1 LLRCVYRAAYTS
13 NGSAIEASARFRAF
27 ARPLLIA
34 LVLHVLCAKLL
45 AFLHTVNAPS
55 LTAADYAKL
64 EEGVITLRNRLA
76 AAADPNRL
84 VFIREF
90 VHRTARGLTLFQEG
104 TMPLAG
110 SRAYRPLGI
119 LAVHMISTDPALA
132 TSGVREMAAA
142 LALLGLGEASGAWA
156 VAPGD
161 PGQPNDGALQISSP
175 TGGTARMFFAANSRA
190 GVQLEINAIVRTDDG
205 DAIIVHSTAPVPRM
219 ARSPRAAPG
228 RRGRVGLRN
237 IDMTGLL
244 REATDVSELRR
255 RFREETAL

>member
-1 LLRCVYRAAYTS
+1 
-13 NGSAIEASARFRAF
+13 
-27 ARPLLIA
+27 
-34 LVLHVLCAKLL
+34 
-45 AFLHTVNAPS
+45 VNAPS

-64 EEGVITLRNRLA
+64 EEGVIAIRNRLA

-104 TMPLAG
+104 TMPPAG
-110 SRAYRPLGI
+110 SRAYRALGG
-119 LAVHMISTDPALA
+119 LPVHLIPDDPTLA

-142 LALLGLGEASGAWA
+142 LALLGLGEANGAWA

-161 PGQPNDGALQISSP
+161 PAQPNDGTLRISSLA
-175 TGGTARMFFAANSRA
+175 GTARLFFAVNSGA
-190 GVQLEINAIVRTDDG
+190 GVQLEINAIVRPDDG

-228 RRGRVGLRN
+228 RTGRVGLRN
-237 IDMTGLL
+237 IDMAGLL

-255 RFREETAL
+255 RFREEAAL